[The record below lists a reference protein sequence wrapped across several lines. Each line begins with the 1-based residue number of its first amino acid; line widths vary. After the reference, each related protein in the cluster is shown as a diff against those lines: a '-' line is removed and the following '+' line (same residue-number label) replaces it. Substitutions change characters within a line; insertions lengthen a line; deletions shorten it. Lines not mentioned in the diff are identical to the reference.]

1 MLNLCEFGVD
11 GTVGDTQLTYTVL
24 VDIDMIAFSDGTLWE
39 VKYGGAWRFLNYI
52 IIAIEEKEDGLLYY
66 QYDTD
71 YDYDPI
77 EDYIYDPTHPD
88 YRGEQR
94 PEGPSNW
101 LPLINL
107 TPALVKLQR
116 LLKPILRKPKMQRL
130 GLAALTH
137 PRVNP
142 GSNACLL
149 CDDVKR
155 LIAKTLAKPRRT
167 TGSTKDLALNRN
179 GRLFV
184 VFALAAHPRLR
195 GDAAMERLM
204 TEDIM
209 QVIASQM

>member
-1 MLNLCEFGVD
+1 MLNLCKFGVD

-39 VKYGGAWRFLNYI
+39 VKYGGAWRFLNYT
-52 IIAIEEKEDGLLYY
+52 IIAIEEKEDGLRYY

-94 PEGPSNW
+94 PEGPSDW

-116 LLKPILRKPKMQRL
+116 LLKPILRKRKMQRL
-130 GLAALTH
+130 GLAATW
-137 PRVNP
+137 
-142 GSNACLL
+142 
-149 CDDVKR
+149 
-155 LIAKTLAKPRRT
+155 
-167 TGSTKDLALNRN
+167 STKDLALNRS
-179 GRLFV
+179 GKFFV
-184 VFALAAHPRLR
+184 AFSLITHPRLGSDTAVGR
-195 GDAAMERLM
+195 VLN
-204 TEDIM
+204 EDIM

>member
-11 GTVGDTQLTYTVL
+11 GTVGNTQLTYTL
-24 VDIDMIAFSDGTLWE
+24 LHDIERIALSDGTLWK
-39 VKYGGAWRFLNYI
+39 VNSGGGWGFLHYI
-52 IIAIEEKEDGLLYY
+52 TAVEEKEDGLLHY
-66 QYDTD
+66 QYDLD
-71 YDYDPI
+71 YDYDPM
-77 EDYIYDPTHPD
+77 EADFYDPTHPK

-94 PEGPSNW
+94 PEGSSDW
-101 LPLINL
+101 LPLTNL